1 MPAFESEI
9 IGIILASSLIIK
21 LVLLV
26 LLFFSIFS
34 WAIIFYKFSSFRKA
48 RNENRAFLSLYWK
61 ISNIAQLQ
69 KAAARYKHSPLVKIF
84 LAGLDRIDPALVL
97 RSDDEQK
104 DKKKPGSLINIK
116 SLDRT
121 LKRTGEEQLAGLEHY
136 LSFLATTGNVTPF
149 IGLFGTVLGIIG
161 AFHEIA
167 RQGTASIAAVAPGV
181 SEALVATAAGL
192 LVAIPAVVAFNYYM
206 SRIRMMASE
215 LESFSGEFLSQMEE
229 WLFPSSKSESKL

>member
-9 IGIILASSLIIK
+9 VGIILASSFIIK

-26 LLFFSIFS
+26 LLFFSVFS

-48 RNENRAFLSLYWK
+48 RNENKAFLSLYWK
-61 ISNIAQLQ
+61 IKNVAQLR
-69 KAAARYKHSPLVKIF
+69 KSAARFKQSPLVKIF
-84 LAGLDRIDPALVL
+84 LAGLDRIDPTLVL
-97 RSDDEQK
+97 KSDEEPK
-104 DKKKPGSLINIK
+104 AKKKPEGQFNFK
-116 SLDRT
+116 SLDRI
-121 LKRTGEEQLAGLEHY
+121 LKRTGEEQLSGLEYY

-149 IGLFGTVLGIIG
+149 IGLFGTVLGIID

-206 SRIRMMASE
+206 SHIRMMSSE
-215 LESFSGEFLSQMEE
+215 MESFSSDFLSFMEE
-229 WLFPSSKSESKL
+229 RLIASSREEVKE